1 MEPGFDIHLHLF
13 NKTFLAK
20 ELYFRLIQVIHQL
33 FDPDD
38 RSAEKGLF
46 DSIGKRLE
54 KIKSILQAIKR
65 INNFLHVGFQ
75 ANSTDVFNELNQYY
89 NDEFILTPLMFD
101 LTYCFVSSAIG
112 TKEFA
117 KPVDYFRILDKQKKD
132 FITRVERITPSIKKG
147 AKRFYCH

>member
-13 NKTFLAK
+13 NKTFLGK

-33 FDPDD
+33 FDPDE

-65 INNFLHVGFQ
+65 INNFLHMGFQ
-75 ANSTDVFNELNQYY
+75 ANSTEVCDELKQYY
-89 NDEFILTPLMFD
+89 KDEFILTPLMFD

-112 TKEFA
+112 TKELA
-117 KPVDYFRILDKQKKD
+117 KPVDYFKILDKQKQVFTNRSITFW
-132 FITRVERITPSIKKG
+132 FIRE
-147 AKRFYCH
+147 